1 VYFLQEDFGKTDS
14 FMGKPSVEIDDATF
28 LQATRNN
35 NYVRKSRQTKNK
47 SENFGSQIASN
58 FPLKEL
64 GAIAG
69 SECFNRRPIYY
80 KKIQIDRNRE
90 TNALLSLNTKDI
102 DSAKVIR
109 SNKELYSTHI
119 KKSQKRFG
127 YNEFV
132 SKASG
137 RAVPDNFSSGLLK
150 WDD

>member
-1 VYFLQEDFGKTDS
+1 MYLLKEDFGKTDS
-14 FMGKPSVEIDDATF
+14 FMGKPSVETDDKTF
-28 LQATRNN
+28 LQATQNN
-35 NYVRKSRQTKNK
+35 NHVRKSRQSKNK
-47 SENFGSQIASN
+47 SENFGSHLASN

-64 GAIAG
+64 SAIAG

-80 KKIQIDRNRE
+80 KKTQIERNRE

-109 SNKELYSTHI
+109 SNKEFNSTQI
-119 KKSQKRFG
+119 KKSHKRFG
-127 YNEFV
+127 YNKFA

-137 RAVPDNFSSGLLK
+137 RAVPDNFSSGLLN